1 MAVYIPIEE
10 RDIFH
15 LRIVLDSYLSDLRM
29 EISATDRP
37 EYRQML
43 RTREEAL
50 IRTLAQLTPRE
61 EPAPLNA

>member
-10 RDIFH
+10 EDVFH

-29 EISATDRP
+29 EISSTERR

-43 RTREEAL
+43 REREEAL
-50 IRTLAQLTPRE
+50 IRTLGRLAPVE
-61 EPAPLNA
+61 EQMHLDA

>member
-10 RDIFH
+10 EDVFH

-29 EISATDRP
+29 EISSTERR

-43 RTREEAL
+43 RTREAAL
-50 IRTLAQLTPRE
+50 MRTLARLAPVE
-61 EPAPLNA
+61 EQTPLNA